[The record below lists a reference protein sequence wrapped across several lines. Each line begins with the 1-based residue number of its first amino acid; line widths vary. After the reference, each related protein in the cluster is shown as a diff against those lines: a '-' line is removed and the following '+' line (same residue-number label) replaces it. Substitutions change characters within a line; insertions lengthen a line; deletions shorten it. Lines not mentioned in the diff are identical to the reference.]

1 MEVVLRNVDQDKSLM
16 SGTHCSSLLDFSL
29 DSTLETSFAC
39 NLYIDEAEELKRK
52 RCLLSDAVVQISKG
66 RVSPIQST
74 SRLPWP
80 ELGERQQGY
89 YVRKAR
95 EVIETAFNCLA
106 PGSEADLWSKPDDIT
121 ERLVEAYKLAD
132 NRHTRMQILSL
143 FVNVFRKSQLM
154 EIIPGISKRQID
166 DARRHADLRGP
177 GKPSNAP
184 EIIRVR
190 LDATKTDH
198 FLDFISSSSLL
209 QDVSYGAKS
218 LKLDSGEKLLIP
230 TAIRTLIPSRIIKQY
245 QSYCEN
251 VAFEP
256 YSERIRTLFRILEAC
271 SASKQVSLQ
280 GLDYIVTEGAEAF
293 DQLKS
298 IVNVLQ
304 DNGVDVTRAN
314 SIKQDQK
321 AGKRYLKTDYKT
333 HTGSKERCKDHCTTF
348 SLSDPNNSDY
358 FSSCNHEH
366 DLSCHECARFTRLV
380 EKIDEKLN
388 DPNVPL
394 TEEQR
399 ARSQYDHK
407 QATNSILSWKAH
419 LVRTVV
425 QEKAKQEVLTNLDKE
440 STLLIMDWAMKFLPM
455 KFRERMDDFYG
466 KRGRSWHVTCSIKRA
481 SVDEDRV
488 EVDTFVH
495 IFDSCT
501 QDWFSVASIVEYV
514 LSIIKMEDPSIT
526 TFFLRS
532 DNAGC
537 YHNTELLLSLK
548 AMGERH
554 GVEFKRYD
562 FSDPQSGK
570 DVCDRRIASMKTHM
584 RRWVNEGHDI
594 TTAEEMKIALE
605 CHEGVR
611 RCRFAVVEI
620 DKSTQNS

>member
-1 MEVVLRNVDQDKSLM
+1 M
-16 SGTHCSSLLDFSL
+16 
-29 DSTLETSFAC
+29 
-39 NLYIDEAEELKRK
+39 
-52 RCLLSDAVVQISKG
+52 LSDAVVQISKG

-106 PGSEADLWSKPDDIT
+106 PRSEADLWFATMKSMPFSQSKPDDIT
-121 ERLVEAYKLAD
+121 ERLVVAYKLAD
-132 NRHTRMQILSL
+132 HRHTRMQILPL
-143 FVNVFRKSQLM
+143 FVNAFSKSQLM
-154 EIIPGISKRQID
+154 EIIISGISKRQID
-166 DARRHADLRGP
+166 DARRHANLRGP

-198 FLDFISSSSLL
+198 FLRFISSAFLL
-209 QDVSYGAKS
+209 QNVSYGTKS
-218 LKLDSGEKLLIP
+218 LKLDSGEKFLIP
-230 TAIRTLIPSRIIKQY
+230 AAIRTLIPSRIIKQY
-245 QSYCEN
+245 RSYCES

-256 YSERIRTLFRILEAC
+256 YSERTLFRILEAC
-271 SASKQVSLQ
+271 YASKKVSLQ
-280 GLDYIVTEGAEAF
+280 GLNYIATEDAEAF

-304 DNGVDVTRAN
+304 DNGVDVTWAN
-314 SIKQDQK
+314 SIKQDLK

-358 FSSCNHEH
+358 SSSCNHER
-366 DLSCHECARFTRLV
+366 DLSCDECAPLTCLV
-380 EKIDEKLN
+380 ENIDEKLN
-388 DPNVPL
+388 DKNVPL
-394 TEEQR
+394 PEEQR

-419 LVRTVV
+419 LVRTLV
-425 QEKAKQEVLTNLDKE
+425 QGKAKQDILTNLYKE

-466 KRGRSWHVTCSIKRA
+466 KRRRSWHVTCSIKRA
-481 SVDEDRV
+481 SEDEDRV

-501 QDWFSVASIVEYV
+501 QDWFSVASVVEHV
-514 LSIIKMEDPSIT
+514 LSVIKMEDPSIT
-526 TFFLRS
+526 KFFQRS

-537 YHNTELLLSLK
+537 YHNTELLLNLK

-562 FSDPQSGK
+562 FSDAQSGK
-570 DVCDRRIASMKTHM
+570 DVCNRRIASIKTHM
-584 RRWVNEGHDI
+584 RGWVNEGHDI

-605 CHEGVR
+605 SHEGVR
-611 RCRFAVVEI
+611 RCRFAVV
-620 DKSTQNS
+620 

>member
-1 MEVVLRNVDQDKSLM
+1 MKSM
-16 SGTHCSSLLDFSL
+16 PFS
-29 DSTLETSFAC
+29 
-39 NLYIDEAEELKRK
+39 
-52 RCLLSDAVVQISKG
+52 Q
-66 RVSPIQST
+66 
-74 SRLPWP
+74 
-80 ELGERQQGY
+80 
-89 YVRKAR
+89 
-95 EVIETAFNCLA
+95 
-106 PGSEADLWSKPDDIT
+106 SKPDEIT

-143 FVNVFRKSQLM
+143 FVNAFSKSQLM
-154 EIIPGISKRQID
+154 DIIPGISKRQID

-209 QDVSYGAKS
+209 RDVSFGTKS
-218 LKLDSGEKLLIP
+218 LKLEGGEKLLIP
-230 TAIRTLIPSRIIKQY
+230 AATRTLIPSRIIKQY
-245 QSYCEN
+245 QGYCES

-256 YSERIRTLFRILEAC
+256 YSERTLFRILEAC

-280 GLDYIVTEGAEAF
+280 GLDYIATEGAEAF

-298 IVNVLQ
+298 TVKVLQ
-304 DNGVDVTRAN
+304 DNGVDVTWAN
-314 SIKQDQK
+314 SIKQDLK

-333 HTGSKERCKDHCTTF
+333 HTESKERCKDHCITF
-348 SLSDPNNSDY
+348 SLCDPNNSD
-358 FSSCNHEH
+358 FSSSCNHEH
-366 DLSCHECARFTRLV
+366 ELSCHECARLTCLV

-388 DPNVPL
+388 DKNVPL

-407 QATNSILSWKAH
+407 QAINSILLWKAH
-419 LVRTVV
+419 LLRTVV
-425 QEKAKQEVLTNLDKE
+425 QEKAKQDVLTNLNKE
-440 STLLIMDWAMKFLPM
+440 STLLMMDWAMKFLPM

-481 SVDEDRV
+481 SADEDRV
-488 EVDTFVH
+488 EVDTFAH

-501 QDWFSVASIVEYV
+501 QDWFSVTSIVEHV
-514 LSIIKMEDPSIT
+514 LCVIKMEDPSIT
-526 TFFLRS
+526 KFFLLS
-532 DNAGC
+532 DNTGC
-537 YHNTELLLSLK
+537 YYNTELLLSLK

-605 CHEGVR
+605 SHEGVR
-611 RCRFAVVEI
+611 GCRFAVVEI
-620 DKSTQNS
+620 DKSTQNSQLKKIPGISFLNSFMFFDDGIRA